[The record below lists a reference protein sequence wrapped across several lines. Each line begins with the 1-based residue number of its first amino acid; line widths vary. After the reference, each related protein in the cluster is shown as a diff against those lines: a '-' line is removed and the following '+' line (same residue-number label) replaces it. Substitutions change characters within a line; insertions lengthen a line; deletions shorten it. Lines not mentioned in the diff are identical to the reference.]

1 MFDLFV
7 RITVKCQSTRRTFK
21 KENAVRPTLTAWMN
35 TATGCIVEWVIS
47 ILSNADTIA
56 EAFCR
61 ATALTQTES
70 FHGLSKEIL
79 VDCGRDYRSALLE
92 DIPDEIPSIPEQN
105 H

>member
-21 KENAVRPTLTAWMN
+21 KEIAVRPTLNAWMDS
-35 TATGCIVEWVIS
+35 ATGCIVEWVIS
-47 ILSNADTIA
+47 ILPNADIIA
-56 EAFCR
+56 EAFGR

-70 FHGLSKEIL
+70 FHGLSKKIL

-92 DIPDEIPSIPEQN
+92 DITDEIPSIPEQI